1 MVPASF
7 GAMRAA
13 YCILR
18 SLLLCEGRRGDE
30 RVYTQA
36 FAGCF
41 NGNDQF
47 SQKFL
52 RSISGRMP

>member
-1 MVPASF
+1 VQFAQLISPYAV
-7 GAMRAA
+7 
-13 YCILR
+13 
-18 SLLLCEGRRGDE
+18 LLCEDMRGDE

-41 NGNDQF
+41 KDNDQF
-47 SQKFL
+47 RQEFL